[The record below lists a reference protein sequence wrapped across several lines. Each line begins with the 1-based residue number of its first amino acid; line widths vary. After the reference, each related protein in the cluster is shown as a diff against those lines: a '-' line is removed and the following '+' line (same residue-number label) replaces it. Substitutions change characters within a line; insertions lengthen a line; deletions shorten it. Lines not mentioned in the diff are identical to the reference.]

1 MKRPPLAL
9 TLCAAIALSACVNM
23 PVSPQQAENW
33 AAAADLKEAGAK
45 TLPADQRAALYL
57 KAAAE
62 AGDLLGSRSAGT
74 GARLTYNHAA
84 ADLTVLL
91 RTADGGRMWNRPLT
105 VTSGS
110 TTYRLH
116 FAKGTRDGV
125 WDPNYF
131 TTVTPAAEV
140 PVKTV
145 VRKDRQNGI
154 GGALVGVR
162 KTQPLE
168 KFSPKVGVTAPVTA
182 VLDFKG
188 RDATLT
194 LVNPAVKPKARV
206 AGAEYL
212 LDADFSAP
220 LTYYPHASEYWN
232 GIMGAL
238 RVSSYMGV
246 TGLYELQPY
255 DPQRIPVIFVH
266 GLISTPRMWR
276 NVINELEF
284 DPALRQRYQYLVFG
298 YPTGN
303 PPAYS
308 AMRFREELA
317 KFYQLH
323 PDAPSCV
330 LIGHSMGGLISRMQ
344 VTTVDRKAWDAM
356 GKDKASTFFS
366 NVPKGSLIERATI
379 FNASPH
385 VSRAV
390 FICTPHRGSE
400 MALGRLGEFAR
411 RLIFLPVE
419 LTTTLTGTM
428 GKAVA
433 VMTGDPKRMP
443 TSVDGLAPTNPLLKV
458 LDSRPIKVPYHTI
471 AGDRGKGDAPNS
483 SDGVVAYWSSHLKGA
498 RSEKIVP
505 GPHGSCE
512 LPETLTEVRRILH
525 LHLKENPGKR

>member
-1 MKRPPLAL
+1 MNRPSFAL
-9 TLCAAIALSACVNM
+9 VFAAAIALTACVNT
-23 PVSPQQAENW
+23 PVSPDQAENR
-33 AAAADLKEAGAK
+33 AAATYLKQAGAQN
-45 TLPADQRAALYL
+45 LPVDQRAALYL

-62 AGDLLGSRSAGT
+62 TTDLLDSRSAGAS
-74 GARLTYNHAA
+74 ARLTYNQAA

-91 RTADGGRMWNRPLT
+91 RTADQGRLWNRPLT
-105 VTSGS
+105 VTSGGI
-110 TTYRLH
+110 TYRLH

-131 TTVTPAAEV
+131 TAVTPAAAV
-140 PVKTV
+140 PVKSV
-145 VRKDRQNGI
+145 VRQDRQDGI

-162 KTQPLE
+162 KTQPRE
-168 KFSPKVGVTAPVTA
+168 PFSTKVGVTAPVTA
-182 VLDFKG
+182 VIDFKG

-194 LVNPAVKPKARV
+194 LIDPTLKPKARV
-206 AGAEYL
+206 AGAARL
-212 LDADFSAP
+212 LEADFTAP
-220 LTYYPHASEYWN
+220 LAYYPHASELWN

-238 RVSSYMGV
+238 RVSSYMGT

-284 DPALRQRYQYLVFG
+284 DPELRERYQYLVFG

-323 PDAPSCV
+323 PDARPCV
-330 LIGHSMGGLISRMQ
+330 LVGHSMGGLISRMQ
-344 VTTVDRKAWDAM
+344 VTTMDRKAWDAI
-356 GKDKASTFFS
+356 GKDKAATFFA
-366 NVPKGSLIERATI
+366 NVPKGSLVERATV
-379 FNASPH
+379 FNANPH

-400 MALGRLGEFAR
+400 MARSRLGELAR

-419 LTTTLTGTM
+419 LTSTLTGTM

-433 VMTGDPKRMP
+433 VITGDPKRMP
-443 TSVDGLAPTNPLLKV
+443 TSVDGLAPTNPLLKA
-458 LDSRPIKVPYHTI
+458 LDSRPIQVPYHTI
-471 AGDRGKGDAPNS
+471 AGDRGKGDAPHS
-483 SDGVVAYWSSHLKGA
+483 SDGVVGYWSSHLKGA

-512 LPETLTEVRRILH
+512 LPATLTEVRRILY
-525 LHLKENPGKR
+525 LHLKAGGAQ